1 MALPKIAFL
10 DFVEALRDVMKDD
23 LVEVDY
29 TDASDLTW
37 EFAGLFFLW
46 ESSTHNVYY
55 YDAPGGILVVTG
67 VAMSVDHIKQ
77 IVQDALE
84 ASFY

>member
-1 MALPKIAFL
+1 MALPKISLL
-10 DFVEALRDVMKDD
+10 DFVDALREIMQED
-23 LVEVDY
+23 LVEVDF
-29 TDASDLTW
+29 TDDSDLTW

-46 ESSTHNVYY
+46 EASTQNVYY

-67 VAMSVDHIKQ
+67 VIVSVEHLKHT
-77 IVQDALE
+77 VRDALE